1 MQTTAPSSLLCGL
14 RRSRLCQLLLT
25 VVILSATFSAVAA
38 LPYSLGQ
45 ASSYAVL
52 GLGGIN
58 SAHGQI
64 EVYQSATVVNGN
76 VGAGPYAD
84 WTHGIDATI
93 NGRVDYDTTDS
104 APIVTGT
111 VTGGLHQISG
121 PVTDARNASVLY
133 ASLVPTLT
141 LGGIADNA
149 IFVGNGGLNVIR
161 ITNAIT
167 LKTTLTLQGTA
178 SDSFVF
184 QMTSADA
191 PSAKTLTLSGLAMSL
206 TGGLTAGN
214 VLWDLNGLGGQV
226 VISSGSVVQGLFLS
240 PDRGVTVDNAS
251 ITGAVLGGGGYQDS
265 HSNLISVHSSSTI
278 TMVPEPGA
286 LSLLAIGLA
295 TVCVRRSSRHQRSDK
310 Q

>member
-1 MQTTAPSSLLCGL
+1 MNKTFRGRLSLVSIGLVIVCGSVAA
-14 RRSRLCQLLLT
+14 R
-25 VVILSATFSAVAA
+25 AA

-45 ASSYAVL
+45 AGNYAVL
-52 GLGGIN
+52 GLGGIS

-64 EVYQSATVVNGN
+64 EVYQSATIVNGN

-111 VTGGLHQISG
+111 ITGGLHQIPMAG
-121 PVTDARNASVLY
+121 PVVDARNASTSY
-133 ASLVPTLT
+133 AGLAATIIT
-141 LGGIADNA
+141 GGIADNA
-149 IFVGNGGLNVIR
+149 IIIGNGGLNVIR
-161 ITNAIT
+161 ITNAMT

-184 QMTSADA
+184 QLTSSDA
-191 PSAKTLTLSGLAMSL
+191 VSAKTLTLSGLAMTL
-206 TGGLTAGN
+206 TGGLTPGN

-226 VISSGSVVQGLFLS
+226 VISSGSVVQGIFLA
-240 PDRGVTVDNAS
+240 PDRGVQVDNAS

-278 TMVPEPGA
+278 NFVTIPEPGVA
-286 LSLLAIGLA
+286 SLLGLGFLFFH
-295 TVCVRRSSRHQRSDK
+295 RRK
-310 Q
+310 LVG